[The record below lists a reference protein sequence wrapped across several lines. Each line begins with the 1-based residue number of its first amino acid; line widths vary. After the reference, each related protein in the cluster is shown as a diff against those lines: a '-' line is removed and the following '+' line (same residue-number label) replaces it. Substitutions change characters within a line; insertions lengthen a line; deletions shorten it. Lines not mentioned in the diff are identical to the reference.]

1 MVIIYF
7 GIIAAMA
14 VAFFFVFR
22 FLFLWYWKIDE
33 HIKNQQQII
42 DLLIKI
48 NQRIHEKDFNS
59 GDAGSVDRVPE
70 C

>member
-48 NQRIHEKDFNS
+48 NQRIHEKDFN
-59 GDAGSVDRVPE
+59 GGNADGVDRVSE